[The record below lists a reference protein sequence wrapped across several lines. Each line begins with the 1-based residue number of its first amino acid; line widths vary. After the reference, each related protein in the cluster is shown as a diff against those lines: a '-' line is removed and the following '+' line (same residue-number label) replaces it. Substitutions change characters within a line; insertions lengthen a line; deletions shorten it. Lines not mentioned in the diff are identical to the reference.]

1 VSSAEWRGG
10 FGHGDGTGRVRT
22 RCGHQ
27 NHRPMSAA
35 IDGVMNERMI
45 SVSNNKPRPIVVP
58 T

>member
-1 VSSAEWRGG
+1 LGLA
-10 FGHGDGTGRVRT
+10 RT
-22 RCGHQ
+22 LCGHQ

-35 IDGVMNERMI
+35 IEGVMNDRMI